1 MTMTKNT
8 KDEMVIELI
17 KLFTVILENEKQ
29 NEEDNEKYEMKTIKE
44 LVEWC
49 SENGNDIKYG
59 SIQRWITSGAL
70 PAVKNG
76 NKYMVRLSNFK
87 KFLNG
92 QASDNKEVNNE
103 IDNKQLADRLNLLE
117 ILKAS

>member
-1 MTMTKNT
+1 MTKNT

-17 KLFTVILENEKQ
+17 KLFTAILSQKQ
-29 NEEDNEKYEMKTIKE
+29 KEEEDNDKYEMKTIKE

-49 SENGNDIKYG
+49 DENGNDIKYG
-59 SIQRWITSGAL
+59 TIQRWITSGAL

-92 QASDNKEVNNE
+92 QKIDNKEVNDE
-103 IDNKQLADRLNLLE
+103 IDNKQLADRLNILE